1 MFRLRVHQ
9 GLLYYVLCNIAE
21 RMQVVTVPK
30 TEPPFLVLE
39 NMVGSHQKGVH
50 VISMSS
56 KKDLKLVNPNI
67 P

>member
-1 MFRLRVHQ
+1 
-9 GLLYYVLCNIAE
+9 
-21 RMQVVTVPK
+21 MQVVTVPK

-56 KKDLKLVNPNI
+56 KKDLKLVRNAEIAAASSGVHAP
-67 P
+67 PA